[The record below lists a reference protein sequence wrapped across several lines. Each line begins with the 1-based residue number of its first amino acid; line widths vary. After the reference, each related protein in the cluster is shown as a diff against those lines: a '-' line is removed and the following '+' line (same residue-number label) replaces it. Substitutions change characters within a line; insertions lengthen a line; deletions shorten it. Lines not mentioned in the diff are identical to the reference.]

1 VSGNGEQFLTLI
13 CTSNARRDTLKSV
26 LIAAAV
32 AVATIPIASVAS
44 QAQSASVTIR
54 TDDGHYRYN
63 HRDHDNGLHRG
74 RYIGKHK
81 GWGRHEARNEDC
93 RTKTVKTYRHHK
105 VVIQKTRVCD

>member
-1 VSGNGEQFLTLI
+1 M
-13 CTSNARRDTLKSV
+13 KSI
-26 LIAAAV
+26 LIAAAL
-32 AVATIPIASVAS
+32 AVATIPFASVAS

-54 TDDGHYRYN
+54 TDDGHYRHN
-63 HRDHDNGLHRG
+63 HRDHDKGLHRG
-74 RYIGKHK
+74 WYIGKHK